1 MWRKWLINWTGK
13 RIKISLLIESIYYYE
28 IIYILVDDSGE
39 LERNR
44 AKVLEIN
51 VFLDYMIEALQNI
64 PVEIREE
71 LMNVDE
77 GLQM

>member
-1 MWRKWLINWTGK
+1 M
-13 RIKISLLIESIYYYE
+13 
-28 IIYILVDDSGE
+28 VDDSGE

>member
-1 MWRKWLINWTGK
+1 MLNH
-13 RIKISLLIESIYYYE
+13 S
-28 IIYILVDDSGE
+28 DE

-51 VFLDYMIEALQNI
+51 VFLDYLVEALQNI
-64 PVEIREE
+64 PIEIRDE
-71 LMNVDE
+71 LMNVEE

>member
-1 MWRKWLINWTGK
+1 M
-13 RIKISLLIESIYYYE
+13 SLLIAPIYYFG

>member
-1 MWRKWLINWTGK
+1 M
-13 RIKISLLIESIYYYE
+13 
-28 IIYILVDDSGE
+28 DDSGE